1 MSRATCMSISI
12 DFPEG
17 ALPSSR
23 LKTWTS
29 EGALVVED
37 LDLSALRS
45 TLLALVDTIDHSTSA
60 RRDAKFAALI
70 ATVRS

>member
-1 MSRATCMSISI
+1 MSRATCIAITI

-17 ALPSSR
+17 AVPSSR

-37 LDLSALRS
+37 LDLASLRS
-45 TLLALVDTIDHSTSA
+45 TLVALVETLDHATSA
-60 RRDAKFAALI
+60 RLNAKFAALL
-70 ATVRS
+70 ATVAT